1 MGRFA
6 PQFPTD
12 GRELMAAWELPQSA
26 WDTESV
32 KVGRCVIGTN
42 RVTLLHSEP
51 IRDFSMARCSGEYGP
66 GKYRISPGP
75 GPYSSKQVTLEIDE
89 VYARREGWGQAPA
102 TPALPSSHELMAAQT
117 FQKAQAGPVDRLELM
132 AMIETAIQRSQPPA
146 PALDPITLMMKG
158 FELSNTFQAKS
169 LDLAK
174 SMLGVN
180 TPAEAAPRTMA
191 DVLVEMGPSILETIQ
206 KIVPAIAGAV
216 ASSNAR
222 AAATQ
227 PPPPPP
233 HRPAPALAT
242 NGAEPMSRELAP
254 VVHTEPPPLT
264 QEEIAAIS
272 PIVAVMKPYAGI
284 LAQQLTT
291 APPEELA
298 QQLSG
303 LLGPE
308 LDESILA
315 LDSVCLK
322 HSPAV
327 LLHIGPGLGT
337 AGAALVV
344 HELARIIGMQQG
356 EGQDE

>member
-51 IRDFSMARCSGEYGP
+51 IRDFSMARCAGEYGP

-89 VYARREGWGQAPA
+89 VYARREGWGQAPTA
-102 TPALPSSHELMAAQT
+102 PVLPSSHELMAAQT

-222 AAATQ
+222 AAAPQ

-308 LDESILA
+308 LDASILA
-315 LDSVCLK
+315 LDDACLK

-327 LLHIGPGLGT
+327 LLHIGPGLAT
-337 AGAALVV
+337 AAAALVV
-344 HELARIIGMQQG
+344 NELARIIKMQN

>member
-1 MGRFA
+1 
-6 PQFPTD
+6 
-12 GRELMAAWELPQSA
+12 MACWELPQEA
-26 WDTESV
+26 WHTESV
-32 KVGRCVIGTN
+32 KVARCVLGTN
-42 RVTLLHSEP
+42 RVSLLHSEP
-51 IRDFSMARCSGEYGP
+51 LREFSMARCAGEYGP
-66 GKYRISPGP
+66 GRYRISPGP
-75 GPYSSKQVTLEIDE
+75 GPYSAKQVTLEIDE
-89 VYARREGWGQAPA
+89 VYARREGWGQAP
-102 TPALPSSHELMAAQT
+102 PAPPPVMPSSHDLMAAAT

-146 PALDPITLMMKG
+146 PTLDPITLMMRG

-180 TPAEAAPRTMA
+180 APAEAAPRTMA

-216 ASSNAR
+216 ASTNAR

-227 PPPPPP
+227 PPPPPPPP

-242 NGAEPMSRELAP
+242 TGAEPMSRELAP
-254 VVHTEPPPLT
+254 VTHTEPPALSP
-264 QEEIAAIS
+264 EEVAAIS

-308 LDESILA
+308 LDDSILA
-315 LDSVCLK
+315 LDAACLK

-327 LLHIGPGLGT
+327 LLHIGQGLGT
-337 AGAALVV
+337 PGAAIVV
-344 HELARIIGMQQG
+344 HELARIIGMQG
-356 EGQDE
+356 GDTE